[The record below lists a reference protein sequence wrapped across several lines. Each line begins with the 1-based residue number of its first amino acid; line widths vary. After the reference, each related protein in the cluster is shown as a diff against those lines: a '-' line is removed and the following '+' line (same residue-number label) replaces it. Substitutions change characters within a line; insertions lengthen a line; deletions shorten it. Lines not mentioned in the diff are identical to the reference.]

1 VFAAFSMGRM
11 AQLQQMGFGLAVA
24 VIIDATVV
32 RTVLVPAVMTLL
44 GRWNWYLPKW
54 LNWLPDFRMEAGV
67 WQPEPVATGSDE
79 AGGPGSQR

>member
-1 VFAAFSMGRM
+1 MFAAFSMGRM

-24 VIIDATVV
+24 VIIDATVI

-54 LNWLPDFRMEAGV
+54 LEWLPDLRMEAGV
-67 WQPEPVATGSDE
+67 SRPGPALTRGPDEDGGS
-79 AGGPGSQR
+79 G